1 MQLTAGPMSGEW
13 EVSPKKSDME
23 DDPEGNGN
31 VTQKV
36 MGPPKRVEA
45 SAGKHGNLAF
55 TLAGWLGPPW
65 LLGQGVLTLS
75 SACKA

>member
-1 MQLTAGPMSGEW
+1 MSGEW